1 MTHAWSL
8 RKALIAAVGLAAAA
22 VLAVTPS
29 FAQTPT
35 APAKP
40 ASLSA
45 TAYSGYITLTWPD
58 VTATDSSITGYQVC
72 WSTGLCNN
80 SWGST
85 IAVATL
91 TSAGGSLSH
100 YFDATGR
107 TVGTTH
113 NFQVRAVNSTG
124 NSAASDVA
132 SAAPIADSGPEFLPP
147 AVGAQTVT
155 EGESIDIAMPPVR
168 GGDAP
173 LVYSM
178 VVTSSLST
186 VLNDIAGI
194 GLAFDS
200 ATGRI
205 TSTADGAGGSD
216 GVAADLTYSIV
227 VTVTDSDL
235 AGADTDTQSF
245 TLRIEDDEPPVFS
258 STVAAQTYPELVAI
272 TPLDVPSSSV
282 GNVENGNGTLTYS
295 AAGLPDGLVI
305 NPAGVISGTPAAVV
319 ADTPSS
325 VTVTVTDADG
335 DTATATFTITIE
347 NTPIPGVAAA
357 GLQFGVPSVFDR
369 SHVEDQQI
377 SPAIAMP
384 ALTGATGAVTYTM
397 AVRQVGQA
405 GTIPAATA
413 GLQIDSSTGAVSTTS
428 DGLGGAV
435 GITTNLTY
443 NITVTATD
451 SSATPKTATQTFA
464 IAVQND
470 VLPTIGSISAQTYT
484 AGHGGHPDLVL
495 PAATA
500 GNTPISYSVS
510 GLPDGLTYKAAAPG
524 DGGRIAIGDG
534 TTMAAATTVTLTAT
548 DADGDSATSSFTI
561 TITASSGPSF
571 GSASV
576 DNGRYVKHKRVANS
590 NLPAATG
597 GTGTITYSVSTNL
610 SASNFAG
617 GTLPNREVAGKLPLG
632 LSFYQPTRRWGG
644 IPENAFSDVT
654 VTYTATDA
662 NGFSDSLTFTINA
675 AEIIL
680 SSGGLGILEGTEGS
694 YTVKLGSRPSS
705 SVSIAVAKTSG
716 TSADF
721 QLRSS
726 AGGTNANSL
735 TLTFTT
741 SNWNSPQTVYLFAAQ
756 DTDANEANDTGA
768 LTHTAS
774 ASSGNYSGA
783 VPAHP
788 FHIMAGDDDVKS
800 FVLNPPHLLIP
811 ETASWADGYA
821 SYTIRLTQEPLSRV
835 QAVPSHVRS
844 GRYYLNLIR
853 NRQSDGL
860 GNADGRISQLRP
872 AEPTATPPKAA
883 TWHIPQP
890 SYVRAPVTRVIEF
903 AGGTYNEPTFP
914 YEVISNAP
922 DVISHD
928 FRSSAEA
935 LVQGGSPYSGSPRA
949 PLLWSRLQSFLYAVI
964 PSTTTINLASGA
976 TTATYTVRLSSTMR
990 DPGVDARSGDQ
1001 IAVTPYAPGLSF
1013 SPSFQTFNGPN
1024 ETTALRFNV
1033 TVTDASLQTTT
1044 IVHRTR
1050 NIRPTIGDV
1059 TFGEGYH
1066 QRQLAAGDITLTIG
1080 AASPGVTLDAD
1091 VSTTSTAEPGPL
1103 DLDEGATAQF
1113 SLVLDSEP
1121 ANDVTASLSL
1131 PASSG
1136 AQFVA
1141 YPQSGAQ
1148 ARSDSL
1154 SLVFTPANWNSAQTV
1169 TLFGTEDAD
1178 SNSAAPEI
1186 AIAFTSSVDAD
1197 YQALSSETLTVNV
1210 ADAQVAGVGRSPAAL
1225 AINEGETGYY
1235 TISLLS
1241 QPSDPNVVTPQCTA
1255 APPACDGLTFNPSS
1269 LTFNSTNWAAE
1280 QRVAVTAADDDRENA
1295 ATRTASV
1302 THTLTAGVPIA
1313 TDVVVTVTIAEDD
1326 AAGLTFNVDS
1336 LAVPEGAE
1344 ASYTIKLASQPQA
1357 TATDIRV
1364 TPTATGLTFNTMSDG
1379 SGAAFLDFDS
1389 MNWDT
1394 AQTIYADAAADDDTA
1409 DVAGNISHT
1418 VAVTGTDANYAAFT
1432 GADAPTLAYVIADD
1446 DAVGVLAFDSSDAAV
1461 TAQTSLPVTE
1471 QATTAA
1477 AGAAIYKVRLGA
1489 PPATGATVAVTPI
1502 IASSQTDGAVSFYA
1516 SDCTTPRAGVG
1527 FTSGDWATP
1536 QTFCVR
1542 VGADANTD
1550 SNERIVIRHRTSVT
1564 VATDNNYARVV
1575 NYAQVALS
1583 TRDDDRPGVA
1593 FTPAT
1598 LVADPPVA
1606 LEVPEDDGAGAAETK
1621 DYTVVLTYAPASTV
1635 TVDLSFVNPSSGAN
1649 FEFVDAGPPVV
1660 TTATRSL
1667 TFTRDAPTS
1676 SDPAGATQWNAPQTI
1691 TVRAAND
1698 DDAVEETAEINH
1710 DFSEVST
1717 SGLTYNGLDDVKIKL
1732 AVAESDA
1739 NGVTLSANAITL
1751 VEESSGTY
1759 TIVLDA
1765 QPTGPVTVTATA
1777 PTGTGLSFTQGRE
1790 LLTTSV
1796 GFTASNWNSPKTVT
1810 VYGLDDADSANS
1822 GGQITHAVSGA
1833 NYAGLTVGAVD
1844 ATITDND
1851 TPGLTFLDAA
1861 GNAVALRPGFI
1872 VDEGPL
1878 VVAYRVRLNTEP
1890 SANVTVNLDLNVQ
1903 IEDIRFVTDA
1913 GPPVAIAATHSLT
1926 FTNDAPDAD
1935 ERAAGATLWSVP
1947 QTVTVSYADADAYD
1961 EGSVA
1966 STPGYV
1972 RHRTSSGD
1980 NDYNNLSL
1988 LLEFSSRDRPAVSA
2002 AAISS
2007 SPGTTASGDP
2017 NLDTYTRGERITATV
2032 TYNRSVVVTGAPRL
2046 AIRVGSATR
2055 IAEYETPSDP
2065 TAAVTALKFNYD
2077 VQRADLDAD
2086 GISVALNALTL
2097 NGATIE
2103 EPAGTQGRT
2112 TARAAV
2118 LTLPA
2123 PDSSSFPFAQPG
2135 HKVNGESLLTPVFA
2149 SYSSPDGAVGYGEN
2163 IIVNLAFNVP
2173 VAVAAAPNGDLPTVA
2188 IILDGP
2194 ETRQASCAAGRSLN
2208 PVVCSYTVA
2217 PADADA
2223 DGISIAADALALNG
2237 ATIRHTLAEGPAAD
2251 LTASAT
2257 ATLAGSADRVV
2268 TGSSSNL
2275 TSLAVTIS
2283 PAPTPAPT
2291 LAPAF
2296 SATDD
2301 AYRLELADGSNAA
2314 SAEVT
2319 YAGPVVAPASPQTLT
2334 LTDGENRL
2342 AISSTGNAASG
2353 AGASP
2358 VARVYS
2364 VTVVKPGPANA
2375 DVRTLEVAES
2385 AGGPNLLPPLGP
2397 EDPADIATRLYL
2409 ARYSAATAAFPR
2421 TAGPLV
2427 LALRLSDAGARPQG
2441 VPAVRVFRS
2450 DEDGMIPS
2458 GGRALRLTPDST
2470 DPNILRASLELRAG
2484 DNYFV
2489 VVVTARDGTTRNTY
2503 LVQAQRAGDPVFLRG
2518 LSVTGGALVKE
2529 GAGRGFASQTL
2540 RYTVSTLNAVSAS
2553 FVSASAE
2560 AGAAISV
2567 NGEPLAAGAQA
2578 RIPLSVGVNV
2588 IRVVVSK
2595 GRPGDEGYKDPSTY
2609 IITVTRGRASA
2620 PTGGGGG
2627 APAPISTPAPTP
2639 TPTPSPTP
2647 SPTPAPTPAPTAPP
2661 TPAPTAP
2668 PTPAPTAPPT
2678 PAPTAPPTPAPTAPP
2693 TPAPTAPP
2701 TTPPTVPPPPT
2712 VPTPTPTAAPTLAPP
2727 VYVPTATPKPT
2738 ATPTPAPTAAPTAT
2752 PAPQPT
2758 ATPTVMPP
2766 PAPTAA
2772 PPAPSGGPNAFLSIV
2787 IGFVVGSVVIVGAV
2801 ALLMRRRR

>member
-8 RKALIAAVGLAAAA
+8 RKALVAAVGLAAAA

-35 APAKP
+35 APAAP

-58 VTATDSSITGYQVC
+58 VTATDSSITHYQTC
-72 WSTGLCNN
+72 WSSSLCNN
-80 SWGST
+80 TWGPSIP
-85 IAVATL
+85 IADL

-100 YFDATGR
+100 HFVNVG
-107 TVGTTH
+107 TVGTTY
-113 NFQVRAVNSTG
+113 NFWVRAVAGSVTG
-124 NSAASDVA
+124 ATSDAAT
-132 SAAPIADSGPEFLPP
+132 AAPIADSTPAFLPP
-147 AVGAQTVT
+147 AVGAQEVT
-155 EGESIDIAMPPVR
+155 ENESVDIAMPPVR

-173 LVYSM
+173 LVYSIA
-178 VVTSSLST
+178 VTDSMPT
-186 VLNDIAGI
+186 PMAVAIADI
-194 GLAFDS
+194 GLAFDT

-205 TSTADGAGGSD
+205 TSTADGAGGS
-216 GVAADLTYSIV
+216 GGATGAYSIV

-272 TPLDVPSSSV
+272 TPLNVPSSSV
-282 GNVENGNGTLTYS
+282 GNVEDGNAPLTYS

-305 NPAGVISGTPAAVV
+305 APAGVISGTPAAVV
-319 ADTPSS
+319 ADTASS

-335 DTATATFTITIE
+335 DTATAMFTITIE

-384 ALTGATGAVTYTM
+384 ALTGATGTVTYTM

-428 DGLGGAV
+428 DGLGGSV

-470 VLPTIGSISAQTYT
+470 VATAFTGSISAQTYT

-510 GLPDGLTYKAAAPG
+510 SLPDGLTYKAAAPG
-524 DGGRIAIGDG
+524 DGGRIAIGSG
-534 TTMAAATTVTLTAT
+534 TTAAAATTVMLTAT
-548 DADGDSATSSFTI
+548 DANGDSATSSFTI

-571 GSASV
+571 GSATV
-576 DNGRYVKHKRVANS
+576 ANGRYVKHKRVPNLI
-590 NLPAATG
+590 LPAATG
-597 GTGTITYSVSTNL
+597 GSGAITYSVSTNL

-617 GTLPNREVAGKLPLG
+617 GTLPDGEVEGKLPRG
-632 LSFYQPTRRWGG
+632 LSFHQPTRYWGG
-644 IPENAFSDVT
+644 IPQNAFSDVT

-662 NGFSDSLTFTINA
+662 LGFSDSLTFTINA

-680 SSGGLGILEGTEGS
+680 STGGLGLLEGTEGS
-694 YTVKLGSRPSS
+694 YTVKLGSEPSS
-705 SVSIAVAKTSG
+705 NVSINIAKTSG
-716 TSADF
+716 TSADLK
-721 QLRSS
+721 LRAS
-726 AGGTNANSL
+726 AGGPNADSL
-735 TLTFTT
+735 TLAFTT
-741 SNWNSPQTVYLFAAQ
+741 SNWNSPQTVYLFAVQ
-756 DTDANEANDTGA
+756 DTDATEANDTGA

-783 VPAHP
+783 VPAHA

-800 FVLNPPHLLIP
+800 FVLNPPHIVIP

-835 QAVPSHVRS
+835 QAVPKHSRS
-844 GRYYLNLIR
+844 GSQYYLNLIR
-853 NRQSDGL
+853 NRRSNGL
-860 GNADGRISQLRP
+860 GNADGRMYLVHPQ
-872 AEPTATPPKAA
+872 PTATPPVAA

-903 AGGTYNEPTFP
+903 AGGTFNGPTFP
-914 YEVISNAP
+914 YEVVSSAP
-922 DVISHD
+922 DVISHA
-928 FRSSAEA
+928 FRANAETD
-935 LVQGGSPYSGSPRA
+935 GTPYRGDPRA
-949 PLLWSRLQSFLYAVI
+949 PLLWSRLQSILQAVI
-964 PSTTTINLASGA
+964 PSTATINLASGA
-976 TTATYTVRLSSTMR
+976 TMATYTVRLSAGLR
-990 DPGVDARSGDQ
+990 DPGVDAISGDQ

-1033 TVTDASLQTTT
+1033 TVTDASLETTT

-1050 NIRPTIGDV
+1050 NIRPTIGNV

-1080 AASPGVTLDAD
+1080 AAAPGVTLDAD

-1103 DLDEGATAQF
+1103 ALDEGATAQF
-1113 SLVLDSEP
+1113 SLVLDSQP

-1141 YPQSGAQ
+1141 YPASGAQ
-1148 ARSDSL
+1148 TRSDSH
-1154 SLVFTPANWNSAQTV
+1154 SLTFTPANWDSAQIV

-1178 SNSAAPEI
+1178 SNSAAPEVTI
-1186 AIAFTSSVDAD
+1186 ALTDSLDAA

-1225 AINEGETGYY
+1225 TINEGETGYY
-1235 TISLLS
+1235 TVSLLS

-1255 APPACDGLTFNPSS
+1255 AAPACDGLTFNPSS

-1344 ASYTIKLASQPQA
+1344 ASYSVKLASQPQA
-1357 TATDIRV
+1357 TATRIRV

-1409 DVAGNISHT
+1409 DVAGNISHA
-1418 VAVTGTDANYAAFT
+1418 VAVTGTDANYAALT
-1432 GADAPTLAYVIADD
+1432 GADAPTLAYAIADD
-1446 DAVGVLAFDSSDAAV
+1446 DEVGVLAFDSSDAAV
-1461 TAQTSLPVTE
+1461 TEQTSLPVTE

-1593 FTPAT
+1593 FTPAS
-1598 LVADPPVA
+1598 LVAATSPDT
-1606 LEVPEDDGAGAAETK
+1606 LSVPEDDGAGEAETAA
-1621 DYTVVLTYAPASTV
+1621 YTVVLTYAPASTV

-1649 FEFVDAGPPVV
+1649 FEFVTDAGPPVV
-1660 TTATRSL
+1660 TASTRSL

-1676 SDPAGATQWNAPQTI
+1676 SDPAGATQWNDPQTI

-1717 SGLTYNGLDDVKIKL
+1717 SGLTYNGLDDVNIEL
-1732 AVAESDA
+1732 AVDESDA

-1796 GFTASNWNSPKTVT
+1796 RFTASNWNSPKTVT
-1810 VYGLDDADSANS
+1810 VYGLNDADSSNS

-1833 NYAGLTVGAVD
+1833 NYVGVTVGALQ

-2017 NLDTYTRGERITATV
+2017 NLNTYTRGERITATV

-2149 SYSSPDGAVGYGEN
+2149 SYSSPDGLVGYREKV
-2163 IIVNLAFNVP
+2163 IVNLAFNVP

-2188 IILDGP
+2188 IAVGS

-2257 ATLAGSADRVV
+2257 ATLAGSLARAV

-2291 LAPAF
+2291 LTPAF

-2314 SAEVT
+2314 TAEVT

-2364 VTVVKPGPANA
+2364 VTVFKPGPANA

-2627 APAPISTPAPTP
+2627 GAPAPISTPAPTA

-2668 PTPAPTAPPT
+2668 PTPAPTAPPPT
-2678 PAPTAPPTPAPTAPP
+2678 PTAPPTPAPTAPP